1 MSSVK
6 SDFLQRK
13 KDARYHEKHEK
24 FCENFDMV
32 CLLCSKSCK
41 PSLHLVLV
49 NLGMILVVM
58 LRRFGFGNMKETK
71 EKNHDK
77 LLAAGA
83 CILNK
88 IEKLLPVYFQKFLK
102 YTV

>member
-1 MSSVK
+1 
-6 SDFLQRK
+6 
-13 KDARYHEKHEK
+13 
-24 FCENFDMV
+24 
-32 CLLCSKSCK
+32 
-41 PSLHLVLV
+41 
-49 NLGMILVVM
+49 
-58 LRRFGFGNMKETK
+58 MKETK

-88 IEKLLPVYFQKFLK
+88 IEKLLPVNFQKFQK